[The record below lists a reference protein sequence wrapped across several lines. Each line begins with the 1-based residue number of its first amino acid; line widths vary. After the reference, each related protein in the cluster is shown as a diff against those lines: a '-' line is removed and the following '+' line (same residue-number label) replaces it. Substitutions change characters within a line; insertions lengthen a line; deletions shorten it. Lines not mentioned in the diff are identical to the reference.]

1 MFYLYLSVESF
12 LFFLTPIWIKASL
25 KSKSIKLRKFLISLY
40 ILWIFFY
47 AYLTYVPFI
56 FWYIKNDINIQTFLS
71 LYGLILVVII
81 FSLLPFLYL
90 FFILNIKLSN
100 LLRKFI
106 NIFALL
112 ILIFLTIII
121 FGIKIYNY
129 RNVLNL
135 NDICY
140 QKHYSSEN
148 KLSCS
153 LKAEYVWN
161 EGFAFVDKTPLKC
174 QKFMNWN
181 D

>member
-1 MFYLYLSVESF
+1 MFYLYLSCESL
-12 LFFLTPIWIKASL
+12 LFFLTPIWVKASL
-25 KSKSIKLRKFLISLY
+25 KSKSIKFRKFLIFLY

-71 LYGLILVVII
+71 FYGLTLVVII

-90 FFILNIKLSN
+90 FFILNIKFTN
-100 LLRKFI
+100 LLRKLI

-112 ILIFLTIII
+112 ILTFLTIII
-121 FGIKIYNY
+121 FGIKIYNHK
-129 RNVLNL
+129 NVLNL

-140 QKHYSSEN
+140 QKHYSSDN
-148 KLSCS
+148 KLACC

-161 EGFAFVDKTPLKC
+161 EGFAFADKIPSEC